1 MEDRGGMTQE
11 ESPRIVV
18 ESNDGVATI
27 TLNRPAQLNPL
38 DRHTVSDLLDAVR
51 RIDMDPEVRIV
62 VLRGAGKAFSAGG
75 DLEGYMGLYRDP
87 DAFLGFLRRFN
98 ETTEAIERSDKIYV
112 AVVHGHCV
120 AGGVELML
128 ACDIVVAANEAR
140 IADGHL
146 NFGQLPGAGG
156 SQRLARAAGAL
167 YAKMLILTGRTID
180 GVEAERKG
188 LASLAVPAQEM
199 ESAVGELVADLQQ
212 KSALGLRGAKY
223 LVNTGALGSR
233 AAALELELRYVHNYA
248 TTSHDAYEGLVA
260 FKEGRKPAMKGE

>member
-1 MEDRGGMTQE
+1 MTQE
-11 ESPRIVV
+11 EMRVMV
-18 ESNDGVATI
+18 EREDGVANV

-38 DRHTVSDLLDAVR
+38 DRFTVADLLRTVR
-51 RIDMDPEVRIV
+51 ELDEDRDIRVV

-75 DLEGYMGLYRDP
+75 DLDGYLGLYRDP
-87 DAFLGFLRRFN
+87 DAFMSFLRNFN
-98 ETTEAIERSDKIYV
+98 HLLETIERSDKIYV
-112 AVVHGHCV
+112 AAVQGHCV

-156 SQRLARAAGAL
+156 SQRLARIVGPL
-167 YAKMLILTGRTID
+167 YAKMLILTGRGID
-180 GVEAERKG
+180 GAEAERKG
-188 LASLAVPAQEM
+188 LASLAVPA
-199 ESAVGELVADLQQ
+199 ADLDRTVEGIVEELKQ

-233 AAALELELRYVHNYA
+233 DAALELELRHVHNYA

-260 FKEGRKPAMKGE
+260 FKEGRKPVMKGS

>member
-1 MEDRGGMTQE
+1 MTQE
-11 ESPRIVV
+11 ESPRILM
-18 ESNDGVATI
+18 ERRDGVADI

-38 DRHTVSDLLDAVR
+38 DRLTVSDLLDAVR
-51 RIDMDPEVRIV
+51 RIEADPEIRVV

-75 DLEGYMGLYRDP
+75 DLEGYLDLYREP
-87 DAFLGFLRRFN
+87 QAFLGFLRRFN
-98 ETTEAIERSDKIYV
+98 ELLEAIERSDKIYV

-128 ACDIVVAANEAR
+128 ACDVVVAANEAR

-146 NFGQLPGAGG
+146 NFAQLPGAGG
-156 SQRLARAAGAL
+156 SQRLARTAGPL
-167 YAKMLILTGRTID
+167 YAKMLILTGRAID
-180 GVEAERKG
+180 GAEAERKG
-188 LASLAVPAQEM
+188 LASLSVPAGEL
-199 ESAVGELVADLQQ
+199 EAAVGQLVADLKR

-233 AAALELELRYVHNYA
+233 DAALELELRYVHNYA

-260 FKEGRKPAMKGE
+260 FKEGREPVMKDA